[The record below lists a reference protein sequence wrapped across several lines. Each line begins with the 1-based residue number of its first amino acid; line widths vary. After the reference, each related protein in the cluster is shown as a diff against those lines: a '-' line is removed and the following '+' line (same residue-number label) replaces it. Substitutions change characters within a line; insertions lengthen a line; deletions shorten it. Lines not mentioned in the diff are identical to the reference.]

1 MTSNRP
7 LHLRL
12 AAVSGTALLAI
23 AGSTG
28 ASHAQGAG
36 LDLGLGA
43 AVEGSLGALGL
54 NVELAAALGSSGGG
68 GSPLPPASLDQLS
81 SGSGEG
87 SGEGSLGEGSLE
99 TASGQGSGEGSGE
112 LSSGSLAPLGSTTA
126 SAAGSLPILLP
137 VVLIGGSIAGA
148 PMIQQSVANL
158 NIQLPVLPGFPPLA
172 GSAIAGP
179 ALVQPVAEASPAP
192 GPTAPNGRGGE
203 SGTAGGGVVGAARA
217 TVMSGSLGD
226 YEIALP
232 AGVTLP
238 PLPFIR

>member
-1 MTSNRP
+1 M
-7 LHLRL
+7 
-12 AAVSGTALLAI
+12 
-23 AGSTG
+23 
-28 ASHAQGAG
+28 
-36 LDLGLGA
+36 
-43 AVEGSLGALGL
+43 GSLA
-54 NVELAAALGSSGGG
+54 
-68 GSPLPPASLDQLS
+68 PLASLETASGQGSGEGESLGELS

-87 SGEGSLGEGSLE
+87 SGEGSLDEGSLE
-99 TASGQGSGEGSGE
+99 SASGQGSGEGSGE

-179 ALVQPVAEASPAP
+179 ALVQPVAEAPPAP

>member
-1 MTSNRP
+1 
-7 LHLRL
+7 
-12 AAVSGTALLAI
+12 
-23 AGSTG
+23 
-28 ASHAQGAG
+28 
-36 LDLGLGA
+36 
-43 AVEGSLGALGL
+43 
-54 NVELAAALGSSGGG
+54 
-68 GSPLPPASLDQLS
+68 LS

-87 SGEGSLGEGSLE
+87 SGEGSLDEGSLE
-99 TASGQGSGEGSGE
+99 TASGQGSGEGESLGELSSGSGEGSGEGSLDEGSLESASGQGSGEGSGE

-179 ALVQPVAEASPAP
+179 ALVQPVAEAPPAP